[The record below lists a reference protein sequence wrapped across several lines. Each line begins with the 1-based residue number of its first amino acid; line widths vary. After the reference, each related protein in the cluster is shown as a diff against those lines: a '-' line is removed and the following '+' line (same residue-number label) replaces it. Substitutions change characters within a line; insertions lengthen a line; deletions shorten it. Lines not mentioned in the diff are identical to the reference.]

1 MAGKLPERN
10 PTNILPAQFWD
21 VFIDWVVYAQFAAK
35 GSQRVQCDIEHLAH
49 RRQVEQGIRG
59 DFPFLCSTGE
69 AVIKEPCMACNID
82 CGCETASIILYCD
95 GSNVVRN
102 DSSHPRF

>member
-35 GSQRVQCDIEHLAH
+35 GSQRDQCSIEHLAH

-69 AVIKEPCMACNID
+69 AVIAMGSC
-82 CGCETASIILYCD
+82 IIL
-95 GSNVVRN
+95 RN
-102 DSSHPRF
+102 SILIASSLARIKNHVWPAT